1 VKSIDKDRFNRAV
14 WDDPYLPDAYKGMA
28 SGVVEGASQ
37 IAGDSSLVSPL
48 DIARLGVGTG
58 SGWLSGLVV
67 GKTLGAL
74 AGITP
79 DAEKKIQQAGIFAG
93 LVRSTVP
100 LMFGR

>member
-1 VKSIDKDRFNRAV
+1 
-14 WDDPYLPDAYKGMA
+14 MA